1 MAHFCEDG
9 TKGKHLLRLS
19 PFTAYSRFL
28 NLLIQWRCLL
38 KVFKSFL
45 PEKYIAKCFILEQS
59 FEFKYLMIRGKWFV
73 CKCFELSRLKLL
85 LEKLL
90 VFQFS
95 LEIKK
100 LCHKRLAN
108 SQPWGCNLVFWHIFN
123 PSFAGEQVGNSTLG
137 NNNHN
142 IVHPGWN
149 LQIQSYVRQHSSNY
163 SSRLA
168 SPTTDAWWLFPK
180 FFSAD
185 IFFVLVLKS
194 RVFLWK

>member
-1 MAHFCEDG
+1 MWG
-9 TKGKHLLRLS
+9 WNQGKTSSEIKPL
-19 PFTAYSRFL
+19 Y
-28 NLLIQWRCLL
+28 CLFKIL
-38 KVFKSFL
+38 KSSHSVEVLTQSFQKFFAW
-45 PEKYIAKCFILEQS
+45 KYIAKCFILEQS
-59 FEFKYLMIRGKWFV
+59 FEFKNFMIRGKWFV
-73 CKCFELSRLKLL
+73 RKCFELSRLKLL

-123 PSFAGEQVGNSTLG
+123 PSFAGEQVGNSILG